1 MRLAHVIGICAAM
14 LLSSGVTAALMIY
27 ATACPA
33 PAVDN
38 PGLPLPPGP
47 RQPTSGNPG
56 F

>member
-33 PAVDN
+33 PVEN
-38 PGLPLPPGP
+38 SGLPLPPGP
-47 RQPTSGNPG
+47 RQPTTGG
-56 F
+56 ERF